1 MSPRRGYNA
10 AMPAER
16 NQKRRTEGRNPASRG
31 LDRMT
36 SAAILRLMNR
46 EDAKVHRAVGRE
58 IPAISRAVEAIV
70 KSLRRGGRLFYVGA
84 GTSGRLAVLDAAECP
99 PTFGVSPRLVQ
110 ALIAGG
116 TRAITG
122 AVEGAEDAAA
132 AGAEELRRR
141 KLSSRD
147 VVVGIAASGG
157 TPFVLGALA
166 YAKKRGAA
174 TVGVTANR
182 HSPLARAARIRI
194 TPETGPEVIAGSTRL
209 KAGTAQKLVLNMLST
224 AAMVRLGHVYDNWMI
239 DVALT
244 NRKLR
249 ERGVR
254 ILAEAGG
261 CQTSEAQDAL
271 RLCGNDMR
279 AALVLLKR
287 GGTPA
292 EALERLRRA
301 GGNLRQ
307 ALGESGGKGRRNG

>member
-1 MSPRRGYNA
+1 MK
-10 AMPAER
+10 E
-16 NQKRRTEGRNPASRG
+16 KRRTEGRNRASRG
-31 LDRMT
+31 LDRL
-36 SAAILRLMNR
+36 SAAAILRVMNR
-46 EDAKVHRAVGRE
+46 EDAQVARAVGRE
-58 IPAISRAVEAIV
+58 IPAIARAVEAIV
-70 KSLRRGGRLFYVGA
+70 KSLRGGGRLFYAGA
-84 GTSGRLAVLDAAECP
+84 GTSGRLAVLDASECP
-99 PTFGVSPRLVQ
+99 PTFGVSPKLVQ

-116 TRAITG
+116 KRAITG
-122 AVEGAEDAAA
+122 AVEGAEDDDA
-132 AGAEELRRR
+132 AGARELKRR
-141 KLSSRD
+141 KLGARD

-174 TVGVTANR
+174 TVAVTANR
-182 HSPLARAARIRI
+182 HSPLARAARICI
-194 TPETGPEVIAGSTRL
+194 AAETGPEVIAGSTRL

-224 AAMVRLGHVYDNWMI
+224 AALVRLGHVYDNWMI

-261 CQTSEAQDAL
+261 CEVAAAEKAL
-271 RLCGNDMR
+271 RQCGNKLR

-292 EALERLRRA
+292 EARERLRRA
-301 GGNLRQ
+301 DGNLRR
-307 ALGESGGKGRRNG
+307 ALGE